1 MSLLGLQRQGTGPT
15 FVWLHGF
22 TQTKD
27 SAHQFRSIL
36 AGSYE
41 VLTIDLPGHGQN
53 ARIDATLNETA
64 DLLADALPPEPFIL
78 GGYSFGGRVAL
89 HFALRYPTRL
99 NRLVVLGATRGIQD
113 PDERSERRSRDET
126 LADHIELVGVD
137 VFLDEWLDQKMF
149 AGLPI
154 DPIERAARSTDAE
167 GLANSLRFAGS
178 GTQSWLAPQLP
189 ALDVETLTIAG
200 RDDLKFSAVALAIAA
215 TVRHGHHQ
223 LVEKAHH
230 AAHLEQPEAT
240 ALIIRGHQ
248 PQ

>member
-178 GTQSWLAPQLP
+178 GTQSWLAPQ
-189 ALDVETLTIAG
+189 
-200 RDDLKFSAVALAIAA
+200 
-215 TVRHGHHQ
+215 
-223 LVEKAHH
+223 
-230 AAHLEQPEAT
+230 
-240 ALIIRGHQ
+240 
-248 PQ
+248 

>member
-1 MSLLGLQRQGTGPT
+1 MSLLGLQRQGTGPI

-53 ARIDATLNETA
+53 ARIEATLNETA

-126 LADHIELVGVD
+126 LADHIELVGID

-149 AGLPI
+149 AGLPL

-178 GTQSWLAPQLP
+178 GTQSWLASQLS

-200 RDDLKFSAVALAIAA
+200 RDDLKFSAEALTIAA
-215 TVRHGHHQ
+215 TVQHGHHQ
-223 LVEKAHH
+223 LVENANH
-230 AAHLEQPEAT
+230 AAHLAQPEAT
-240 ALIIRGHQ
+240 ALIILGHQ